1 MSKKTPM
8 RIFVVCDYT
17 SGVNYLVKAS
27 SEEEAI
33 LKLKS
38 TINMQEAYA
47 EYVRRVEWLNG
58 QIKADVRRLCRRE
71 CRGWKGWSMPICEL
85 ATYDEYIEEYEIEV
99 DGEFKME
106 TDIVDINDTIIAEY
120 I

>member
-1 MSKKTPM
+1 M

-27 SEEEAI
+27 SEEEAV

-38 TINMQEAYA
+38 IINMQEAYA
-47 EYVRRVEWLNG
+47 DYVRRVEWLNN
-58 QIKADVRRLCRRE
+58 QIKDINEMCHRDGREDVPL
-71 CRGWKGWSMPICEL
+71 CEL
-85 ATYDEYIEEYEIEV
+85 GTYDEYVEEYEIGVE
-99 DGEFKME
+99 GEFTME
-106 TDIVDINDTIIAEY
+106 SDIVDISDTIIAEY